1 MGILDTPGYSR
12 TAAIA
17 AFAKQDVPAY
27 APATRLHEFN
37 PSFSVYNLTK
47 SSTAKLRAQVA
58 RSQAG
63 FSSIMTLMGHS
74 YFAGSNATPGA
85 TDFPTALRKVLAK
98 KLDDVWT
105 GVVAFRNGETRDL
118 RYTIVDAGWGTS
130 NGAVIDP
137 YASCTTAGASLTFV
151 SDTVGTSVRIVTFEN
166 SGTFTYEIDGAAPV
180 TVTSSS
186 GTALTR
192 IIDINGLANTTHTVK
207 ITATTTTSTYFIGCG
222 VRRSTGLEIVNFGYG
237 GSTSTQ
243 WTNTASTQKRG
254 SARNATPARNIVLLQ
269 LDTNDVRTGV
279 TAAAWK
285 ANMQTII
292 SGEQSATTAIV
303 LIASIN
309 TDNQANITQATWNAY
324 YQASYELAD
333 QYDIPLVDTTHL
345 FGGWTTALANSI
357 TGDFLH
363 LNAGGWRQTAEAVAR
378 LLAPAS

>member
-1 MGILDTPGYSR
+1 MA
-12 TAAIA
+12 TAA
-17 AFAKQDVPAY
+17 AKRGQDVPSY
-27 APATRLHEFN
+27 APANRLYEFN
-37 PSFSVYNLTK
+37 PEMSAYNMTK
-47 SSTAKLRAQVA
+47 ASTAKLRAQVA

-74 YFAGSNATPGA
+74 YFAGSNATPGS
-85 TDFPTALRKVLAK
+85 TDFPTALRKVLSK

-105 GVVAFRNGETRDL
+105 GVVAFRNGETRDV
-118 RYTIVDAGWGTS
+118 RYTTVDAGWGTS

-166 SGTFTYEIDGAAPV
+166 SGSFTYEIDGGAPV
-180 TVTSSS
+180 TVNSTS

-192 IIDINGLANTTHTVK
+192 LIDVSGLANTTHTVK

-222 VRRSTGLEIVNFGYG
+222 VRRTTGLEMVNFGYG

-269 LDTNDVRTGV
+269 LDTNDVRTGI

-292 SGEQSATTAIV
+292 SGEQSTTTAVV

-309 TDNQANITQATWNAY
+309 TDNQANITQATWNTY
-324 YQASYELAD
+324 YQACYELAD
-333 QYDIPLVDTTHL
+333 QYNIPLVDTTHL